1 MDDFLSPVLYE
12 DSFQIK
18 QKDLSQLEDN
28 LKALLKAHLRDAVEI
43 EEKVLILKLTHQYKK
58 DIVSLVRKLIET
70 LAQRFPGHGLL
81 AQYAEQVS
89 RYDALVEALAIAST
103 SVVSQGGT
111 GKDEG
116 GDLEKQLLRTFKR
129 CVNNELMRAHFIW
142 HPQYFEHY
150 YLLKLFFQLSAYR
163 DLFGAC
169 EVTYFVPQLIIDV
182 QTDQKNSVILEH
194 EESKK
199 KLHAHASEY
208 SAVMLKRRIEYIDL
222 EKENRISDIMQTDQA
237 LTALIE
243 KVYSISFHMSHALC
257 AQYITQAV
265 RAMVSASSFNE
276 ISVFSLKKLNLQKD
290 FFYIMHMLSE
300 SDSEVEMKKNIDFF
314 CAQQKKIDVMC

>member
-70 LAQRFPGHGLL
+70 FTQRFPGHELL

-89 RYDALVEALAIAST
+89 RYDALVEALVIAST
-103 SVVSQGGT
+103 SVVSQGGA

-150 YLLKLFFQLSAYR
+150 YLLKLFFQLLACH
-163 DLFGAC
+163 DLLGAC
-169 EVTYFVPQLIIDV
+169 GLSHFTSQLIIDL
-182 QTDQKNSVILEH
+182 QMDQKNSVILEH

-208 SAVMLKRRIEYIDL
+208 SAVMLKRRIEYIDF
-222 EKENRISDIMQTDQA
+222 EKENKISDIMQTDQT
-237 LTALIE
+237 LKVLIE
-243 KVYSISFHMSHALC
+243 KVYSISFNMSHTMRS
-257 AQYITQAV
+257 QYIAQAV

-314 CAQQKKIDVMC
+314 CAQQKKHDVTC